1 MGVWVVS
8 RSQAAVFSVE
18 ESTISIHRECKTS
31 LLKCEAYWVVKYE
44 FGAQEQTIITM
55 LMAIAGKYAVKLT
68 WKLE

>member
-1 MGVWVVS
+1 
-8 RSQAAVFSVE
+8 
-18 ESTISIHRECKTS
+18 
-31 LLKCEAYWVVKYE
+31 VKYE